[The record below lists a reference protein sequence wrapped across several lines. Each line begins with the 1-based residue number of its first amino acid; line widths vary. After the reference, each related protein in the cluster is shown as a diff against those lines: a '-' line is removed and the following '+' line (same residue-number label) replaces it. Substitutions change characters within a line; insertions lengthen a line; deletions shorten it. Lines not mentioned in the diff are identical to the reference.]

1 MSVPRTRGASGMKP
15 KEKSAF
21 DAQAFFESIGAWRRV
36 AECRRKQIIFSQGEA
51 AEAGAKGQIRL
62 TIRFLRASRI
72 RKDPMQL
79 ELLYGFWGTKAAGSF
94 RCVRVAVF
102 GQLRFADSVMRLRG
116 IV

>member
-1 MSVPRTRGASGMKP
+1 MRRPFLNRSEHGEGLRSS
-15 KEKSAF
+15 EENKSSSLKVRLP
-21 DAQAFFESIGAWRRV
+21 D
-36 AECRRKQIIFSQGEA
+36 
-51 AEAGAKGQIRL
+51 AGAKGQIGL

-79 ELLYGFWGTKAAGSF
+79 ELLYGFWGTKATGSF